1 MVSMV
6 EGTLKISTMTL
17 VFYFWVKNFLGAWV
31 SKNDQSKNKMI
42 KKMGQ
47 VIQEDTDF
55 FDIYATKLDMH
66 EDEDL
71 TKEARRQKDKKSK
84 RKELKRAAEADDKAR
99 GGGD

>member
-1 MVSMV
+1 MDATS
-6 EGTLKISTMTL
+6 KISTMTL
-17 VFYFWVKNFLGAWV
+17 VFYFLADKLLGAWV
-31 SKNDQSKNKMI
+31 SKNDQSKHKMI
-42 KKMGQ
+42 QKMGQ

-71 TKEARRQKDKKSK
+71 MKEGKRQKDKKSK
-84 RKELKRAAEADDKAR
+84 RKEAKKAAEADDKAR